1 MSVSIKDVANKAG
14 VSISTVS
21 KALNDKS
28 SVSSS
33 TIERIK
39 QTAEDMGYVPNSRAR
54 VFATKETKQIVF
66 IADIPKDTAFYNP
79 HVFEI
84 IMGLQ
89 HSVSK
94 RGYSLIVESVEKK
107 EALEYIS
114 SLYKKNMADALV
126 VHASIITKRL
136 ESLIVKS
143 NLPHLIIGQPDYQS
157 TLSWIDTDNTLSG
170 AIAIRHLLKKD
181 YYPVAFVGGKAD
193 DMISLHRFEGAEREL
208 KQNNLNFEDQYVLS
222 SSSTIVSGMNAA
234 KKILKM
240 EKPPRSVLC
249 ANSVIAFGMM
259 QALRNQNVRVPKDI
273 AVMTF
278 DRYPFSDFT
287 EPRVT
292 SVDMNMYEIGEE
304 AGSILIK
311 NLSHPNLRIQTF
323 TSEPCIFE
331 REST

>member
-1 MSVSIKDVANKAG
+1 MSVSIKDVAKKAG

-94 RGYSLIVESVEKK
+94 SGYSLIVESVEKK

-259 QALRNQNVRVPKDI
+259 QELRNQNVKVPKDI

>member
-1 MSVSIKDVANKAG
+1 MSVSIKDVAKKAG

-39 QTAEDMGYVPNSRAR
+39 QTAEEMGYVPNSRAR

-66 IADIPKDTAFYNP
+66 VADIPKDTAFYNP
-79 HVFEI
+79 HIFEI

-94 RGYSLIVESVEKK
+94 SGYSLIVESVEKK

-208 KQNNLNFEDQYVLS
+208 KQNNLSFEEQYVLS
-222 SSSTIVSGMNAA
+222 TSSTIVSGMNAA

-259 QALRNQNVRVPKDI
+259 QELRNQKIKVPKDV

>member
-39 QTAEDMGYVPNSRAR
+39 QTAEEMGYVPNSRAR

-66 IADIPKDTAFYNP
+66 VADIPKDTAFYNP

-94 RGYSLIVESVEKK
+94 SGYSLIVESVEKK
-107 EALEYIS
+107 EALEYINN
-114 SLYKKNMADALV
+114 LYKKNMADALV

-259 QALRNQNVRVPKDI
+259 QELRNQKIRVPKDI

>member
-1 MSVSIKDVANKAG
+1 MSVSIKDVAKKAG

-66 IADIPKDTAFYNP
+66 VADIPKDTAFYNP
-79 HVFEI
+79 HIFEI

-94 RGYSLIVESVEKK
+94 SGYSLIVESVEKK

-208 KQNNLNFEDQYVLS
+208 KQNNLSFEEQYVLS
-222 SSSTIVSGMNAA
+222 TSSTIVSGMNAA

-259 QALRNQNVRVPKDI
+259 QELRNQKIRVPKDI

>member
-1 MSVSIKDVANKAG
+1 MGVSIKDVAKKAG

-66 IADIPKDTAFYNP
+66 VADIPKDTAFYNP
-79 HVFEI
+79 HIFEI

-94 RGYSLIVESVEKK
+94 SGYSLIVESVEKK

-208 KQNNLNFEDQYVLS
+208 KQNNLSFEEQYVLS
-222 SSSTIVSGMNAA
+222 TSSTIVSGMNAA

-259 QALRNQNVRVPKDI
+259 QELRNQKIKVPKDV

>member
-39 QTAEDMGYVPNSRAR
+39 QTAEEMGYVPNSRAR

-66 IADIPKDTAFYNP
+66 VADIPKDTAFYNP
-79 HVFEI
+79 HIFEI

-94 RGYSLIVESVEKK
+94 SGYSLIVESVEKK

-114 SLYKKNMADALV
+114 SLYKKNMADAIV

-208 KQNNLNFEDQYVLS
+208 KQNNLSFEEQYVLS
-222 SSSTIVSGMNAA
+222 TSSTIVSGMNAA

-259 QALRNQNVRVPKDI
+259 QELKNQKIRVPKDI

>member
-1 MSVSIKDVANKAG
+1 MGVSIKDVAKKAG

-94 RGYSLIVESVEKK
+94 SGYSLIVESVEKK
-107 EALEYIS
+107 EALEYINN
-114 SLYKKNMADALV
+114 LYKKNMADALV

-208 KQNNLNFEDQYVLS
+208 KQNNLSFEEQYVLS
-222 SSSTIVSGMNAA
+222 TSSTIVSGMNAA

-259 QALRNQNVRVPKDI
+259 QELRNQKIKVPKDV

>member
-1 MSVSIKDVANKAG
+1 MGVSIKDVAKKAG

-54 VFATKETKQIVF
+54 VFATKKTKQIVF

-94 RGYSLIVESVEKK
+94 SGYSLIVESVEKK

-208 KQNNLNFEDQYVLS
+208 KQNNLSFEEQYVLS
-222 SSSTIVSGMNAA
+222 TSSTIVSGMNAA

-259 QALRNQNVRVPKDI
+259 QELRNQKIKVPKDI

>member
-39 QTAEDMGYVPNSRAR
+39 QTAEEMGYVPNSRAR

-66 IADIPKDTAFYNP
+66 VADIPKDTAFYNP

-94 RGYSLIVESVEKK
+94 SGYSLIVESVEKK

-208 KQNNLNFEDQYVLS
+208 KQNNLSFEEQYVLS
-222 SSSTIVSGMNAA
+222 TSSTIVSGMNAA

-259 QALRNQNVRVPKDI
+259 QELRNQKIRVPKDI

-311 NLSHPNLRIQTF
+311 NLSHPNMRIQTF
-323 TSEPCIFE
+323 TSEPCVFE

>member
-1 MSVSIKDVANKAG
+1 MSVSIKDVAKKAG

-66 IADIPKDTAFYNP
+66 VADIPKDTAFYNP
-79 HVFEI
+79 HIFEI

-94 RGYSLIVESVEKK
+94 SGYSLIVESVEKK

-259 QALRNQNVRVPKDI
+259 QELRNQKIKVPKDV

>member
-39 QTAEDMGYVPNSRAR
+39 QTAEEMGYVPNSRAR

-66 IADIPKDTAFYNP
+66 VADIPKDTAFYNP
-79 HVFEI
+79 HIFEI

-94 RGYSLIVESVEKK
+94 SGYSLIVESVEKK

-208 KQNNLNFEDQYVLS
+208 KQNNLSFEEQYVLS
-222 SSSTIVSGMNAA
+222 TSSTIVSGMNAA

-259 QALRNQNVRVPKDI
+259 QELRNQKIKVPKDV

>member
-1 MSVSIKDVANKAG
+1 M
-14 VSISTVS
+14 
-21 KALNDKS
+21 
-28 SVSSS
+28 
-33 TIERIK
+33 
-39 QTAEDMGYVPNSRAR
+39 
-54 VFATKETKQIVF
+54 
-66 IADIPKDTAFYNP
+66 
-79 HVFEI
+79 
-84 IMGLQ
+84 
-89 HSVSK
+89 
-94 RGYSLIVESVEKK
+94 ESVEKK

-114 SLYKKNMADALV
+114 NLYKKNMADALV

-208 KQNNLNFEDQYVLS
+208 KQNNLSFEEQYVLS
-222 SSSTIVSGMNAA
+222 TSSTIVSGMNAA

-259 QALRNQNVRVPKDI
+259 QELRNQKIKVPKDV

>member
-1 MSVSIKDVANKAG
+1 MSVSIKDVAKKAG

-84 IMGLQ
+84 FMGLQ

-107 EALEYIS
+107 EALEYVNN
-114 SLYKKNMADALV
+114 LYKKNMADALV

-240 EKPPRSVLC
+240 EKTPRSVLC

-259 QALRNQNVRVPKDI
+259 QELRNQNVKVPKDI

>member
-1 MSVSIKDVANKAG
+1 MGVSIKDVANKAG

-39 QTAEDMGYVPNSRAR
+39 QTAEEMGYVPNSRAR

-66 IADIPKDTAFYNP
+66 VADIPKDTAFYNP
-79 HVFEI
+79 HIFEI

-94 RGYSLIVESVEKK
+94 SGYSLIVESVEKK

-259 QALRNQNVRVPKDI
+259 QELRNQKIKVPKDV

>member
-1 MSVSIKDVANKAG
+1 MSVSIKDVAKKAG

-39 QTAEDMGYVPNSRAR
+39 QTAEDMGYVPNSRVR

-107 EALEYIS
+107 EALEYINN
-114 SLYKKNMADALV
+114 LYKKNMADALV

-208 KQNNLNFEDQYVLS
+208 KQNNLSFEDQYVLS
-222 SSSTIVSGMNAA
+222 TSSTIVSGMNAA

-259 QALRNQNVRVPKDI
+259 QELRNQNVRVPKDI

>member
-94 RGYSLIVESVEKK
+94 SGYSLIVESVEKK
-107 EALEYIS
+107 EALEYINN
-114 SLYKKNMADALV
+114 LYKKNMADALV

-259 QALRNQNVRVPKDI
+259 QELRNQKIRVPKDI

>member
-1 MSVSIKDVANKAG
+1 MSVSIKDVAKKAG

-94 RGYSLIVESVEKK
+94 SGYSLIVESVEKK
-107 EALEYIS
+107 EALEYINN
-114 SLYKKNMADALV
+114 LYKKNMADALV

-259 QALRNQNVRVPKDI
+259 QELRNQKIRVPKDI

>member
-39 QTAEDMGYVPNSRAR
+39 QTAEEMGYVPNSRAR

-66 IADIPKDTAFYNP
+66 VADIPKDTAFYNP
-79 HVFEI
+79 HIFEI

-94 RGYSLIVESVEKK
+94 SGYSLIVESVEKK

-208 KQNNLNFEDQYVLS
+208 KQNNLSFEEQYVLS
-222 SSSTIVSGMNAA
+222 TSSTIVSGMNAA

-259 QALRNQNVRVPKDI
+259 QELRNQKIRVPKDI

>member
-1 MSVSIKDVANKAG
+1 MSVSIKDVAKKAG

-94 RGYSLIVESVEKK
+94 SGYSLIVESVEKK
-107 EALEYIS
+107 EALEYINN
-114 SLYKKNMADALV
+114 LYKKNMADALV

-181 YYPVAFVGGKAD
+181 YYPVAFVGGKAE

-259 QALRNQNVRVPKDI
+259 QELRNQKIKVPKDV

>member
-39 QTAEDMGYVPNSRAR
+39 QTAEEMGYVPNSRAR

-66 IADIPKDTAFYNP
+66 VADIPKDTAFYNP
-79 HVFEI
+79 HIFEI

-94 RGYSLIVESVEKK
+94 SGYSLIVESVEKK

-126 VHASIITKRL
+126 VHASILTKRL

-208 KQNNLNFEDQYVLS
+208 KQNNLSFEEQYVLS
-222 SSSTIVSGMNAA
+222 TSSTIVSGMNAA

-259 QALRNQNVRVPKDI
+259 QELRNQKIRVPKDI

>member
-39 QTAEDMGYVPNSRAR
+39 QTAEEMGYVPNSRAR

-66 IADIPKDTAFYNP
+66 VADIPKDTAFYNP
-79 HVFEI
+79 HIFEI

-94 RGYSLIVESVEKK
+94 SGYSLIVESVEKK

-208 KQNNLNFEDQYVLS
+208 KQNNLNFEGQYVLS
-222 SSSTIVSGMNAA
+222 TSSTIVSGMNAA

-259 QALRNQNVRVPKDI
+259 QELRNQNVRVPKDI

>member
-1 MSVSIKDVANKAG
+1 M
-14 VSISTVS
+14 
-21 KALNDKS
+21 
-28 SVSSS
+28 
-33 TIERIK
+33 
-39 QTAEDMGYVPNSRAR
+39 
-54 VFATKETKQIVF
+54 
-66 IADIPKDTAFYNP
+66 
-79 HVFEI
+79 
-84 IMGLQ
+84 
-89 HSVSK
+89 
-94 RGYSLIVESVEKK
+94 ESVEKK

-208 KQNNLNFEDQYVLS
+208 KQNNLYFEGQYVLS
-222 SSSTIVSGMNAA
+222 TSSTIVSGMNAA

-259 QALRNQNVRVPKDI
+259 QELRNQKIKVPKDV

>member
-1 MSVSIKDVANKAG
+1 MSVSIKDVAKKAG

-39 QTAEDMGYVPNSRAR
+39 QTAEEMGYVPNSRAR

-208 KQNNLNFEDQYVLS
+208 KQNNLSFEEQYVLS
-222 SSSTIVSGMNAA
+222 TSSTIVSGMNAA

-259 QALRNQNVRVPKDI
+259 QELRNQKIKVPKDV

>member
-39 QTAEDMGYVPNSRAR
+39 QTAEEMGYVPNSRAR

-66 IADIPKDTAFYNP
+66 VADIPKDTAFYNP
-79 HVFEI
+79 HIFEI

-94 RGYSLIVESVEKK
+94 SGYSLIVESVEKK

-114 SLYKKNMADALV
+114 NLYKKNMADALV

-208 KQNNLNFEDQYVLS
+208 KQNNLSFEEQYVLS
-222 SSSTIVSGMNAA
+222 TSSTIVSGMNAA

-259 QALRNQNVRVPKDI
+259 QELRNQNVRVPKDI

>member
-1 MSVSIKDVANKAG
+1 MGVSIKDVAKKAG

-66 IADIPKDTAFYNP
+66 IAGIPKDTAFYNP

-94 RGYSLIVESVEKK
+94 SGYSLIVESVEKK

-222 SSSTIVSGMNAA
+222 TSSTIVSGMNAA

-259 QALRNQNVRVPKDI
+259 QELRNQNVRVPKDI

>member
-1 MSVSIKDVANKAG
+1 MGVSIKDVAKKAG

-94 RGYSLIVESVEKK
+94 SGYSLIVESVEKK

-208 KQNNLNFEDQYVLS
+208 KQNNLSFEEQYVLS
-222 SSSTIVSGMNAA
+222 TSSTIVSGMNAA

-259 QALRNQNVRVPKDI
+259 QELRNQKIKVPKDI

>member
-1 MSVSIKDVANKAG
+1 MSVSISDVARKAG

-33 TIERIK
+33 TVERIK
-39 QTAEDMGYVPNSRAR
+39 QTAEEMGYVPNSRAR
-54 VFATKETKQIVF
+54 VFATKETKQIAFV
-66 IADIPKDTAFYNP
+66 ADIPKDTAFYNP
-79 HVFEI
+79 HIFEI
-84 IMGLQ
+84 IMGLR

-94 RGYSLIVESVEKK
+94 QGYSLIVESVEKK
-107 EALEYIS
+107 ESLDYIEKI
-114 SLYKKNMADALV
+114 YKKNMVDALV
-126 VHASIITKRL
+126 IHASIITKRL
-136 ESLIVKS
+136 ESLVVKS
-143 NLPHLIIGQPDYQS
+143 NLPHLIIGEPDYQS
-157 TLSWIDTDNTLSG
+157 TLSWIDTDNALSG
-170 AIAIRHLLKKD
+170 AVAIRHLLKND
-181 YYPVAFVGGKAD
+181 YFPIAFVGGKAD
-193 DMISLHRFEGAEREL
+193 DMISAHRFEGAEREL
-208 KQNNLNFEDQYVLS
+208 RQNNLSFEDQYILS
-222 SSSTIVSGMNAA
+222 TSSTIVSGMNAA

-249 ANSVIAFGMM
+249 ANSVIAFGLM
-259 QALRNQNVRVPKDI
+259 QELRNQNIRVPKDM

-323 TSEPCIFE
+323 TSEPCVFE

>member
-66 IADIPKDTAFYNP
+66 VADIPKDTAFYNP
-79 HVFEI
+79 HIFEI

-94 RGYSLIVESVEKK
+94 SGYSLIVESVEKK

-208 KQNNLNFEDQYVLS
+208 KQNNLSFEEQYVLS
-222 SSSTIVSGMNAA
+222 TSSTIVSGMNAA

-259 QALRNQNVRVPKDI
+259 QELRNQKIRVPKDI

>member
-1 MSVSIKDVANKAG
+1 MSVSIKDVAKKAG

-66 IADIPKDTAFYNP
+66 VADIPKDTAFYNP
-79 HVFEI
+79 HIFEI

-114 SLYKKNMADALV
+114 NLYKKNMADALV

-208 KQNNLNFEDQYVLS
+208 KQNNLSFEEQYVLS
-222 SSSTIVSGMNAA
+222 TSSTIVSGMNAA

-259 QALRNQNVRVPKDI
+259 QELRNQKIKVPKDI

>member
-39 QTAEDMGYVPNSRAR
+39 QTAEEMGYVPNSRAR

-66 IADIPKDTAFYNP
+66 VADIPKDTAFYNP
-79 HVFEI
+79 HIFEI

-94 RGYSLIVESVEKK
+94 SGYSLIVESVEKK

-170 AIAIRHLLKKD
+170 AIAIRHLVKKD

-208 KQNNLNFEDQYVLS
+208 KQNNLNFEGQYVLS
-222 SSSTIVSGMNAA
+222 TSSTIVSGMNAA

-259 QALRNQNVRVPKDI
+259 QELRNQKIKVPKDI

>member
-1 MSVSIKDVANKAG
+1 MSVSISDVARKAG

-33 TIERIK
+33 TVERIK
-39 QTAEDMGYVPNSRAR
+39 QTAEEMGYVPNPRAR
-54 VFATKETKQIVF
+54 VFATKETKQIAFV
-66 IADIPKDTAFYNP
+66 ADIPKDTAFYNP
-79 HVFEI
+79 HIFEI
-84 IMGLQ
+84 IMGLR

-107 EALEYIS
+107 ESLDYIEKI
-114 SLYKKNMADALV
+114 YKKNMVDALV
-126 VHASIITKRL
+126 IHASIITKRL
-136 ESLIVKS
+136 ESLVVKS
-143 NLPHLIIGQPDYQS
+143 NLPHLIIGEPDYQS
-157 TLSWIDTDNTLSG
+157 TLSWIDTDNALSG
-170 AIAIRHLLKKD
+170 AVAIRHLLKND
-181 YYPVAFVGGKAD
+181 YFPIAFVGGKAD
-193 DMISLHRFEGAEREL
+193 DMISVHRFEGAEREL
-208 KQNNLNFEDQYVLS
+208 RQNNLSFEDQYILS
-222 SSSTIVSGMNAA
+222 TSSTIVSGMNAA

-249 ANSVIAFGMM
+249 ANSVIAFGLM
-259 QALRNQNVRVPKDI
+259 QELRNQNIRVPKDM

-323 TSEPCIFE
+323 TSEPCVFE

>member
-1 MSVSIKDVANKAG
+1 MSVSIKDVAKKAG

-39 QTAEDMGYVPNSRAR
+39 QTAEEMGYVPNSRAR

-66 IADIPKDTAFYNP
+66 VADIPKDTAFYNP
-79 HVFEI
+79 HIFEI

-94 RGYSLIVESVEKK
+94 SGYSLIVESVEKK

-208 KQNNLNFEDQYVLS
+208 KQNNLSFEEQYVLS
-222 SSSTIVSGMNAA
+222 TSSTIVSGMNAA

-259 QALRNQNVRVPKDI
+259 QELRNQKIRVPKDI

>member
-39 QTAEDMGYVPNSRAR
+39 QTAEEMGYVPNSRAR

-66 IADIPKDTAFYNP
+66 VADIPKDTAFYNP

-259 QALRNQNVRVPKDI
+259 QELRNQKIRVPKDI

>member
-39 QTAEDMGYVPNSRAR
+39 QTAEEMGYVPNSRAR

-66 IADIPKDTAFYNP
+66 VADIPKDTAFYNP
-79 HVFEI
+79 HIFEI

-94 RGYSLIVESVEKK
+94 SGYSLIVESVEKK

-259 QALRNQNVRVPKDI
+259 QELRNQKIKVPKDI

>member
-1 MSVSIKDVANKAG
+1 MSVSIKDVAKKAG

-39 QTAEDMGYVPNSRAR
+39 QTAEEMGYVPNSRAR

-94 RGYSLIVESVEKK
+94 SGYSLIVESVEKK

-259 QALRNQNVRVPKDI
+259 QELRNQKIKVPKDV